1 MSFPTGHLP
10 ALALALGMFT
20 DPLPGVPQQGRRHE
34 GAAATAELR
43 QGQAPVDKKSI
54 LSLVRLDTRAGERWS
69 VLCDETPVPELLGAL
84 ARKAGLALQGIDLV
98 PLGAR
103 LSAQLERRSL
113 DQVLDCVLG
122 SQGLRHEISD
132 GALRLLPATNDAAE
146 LMRMAADAWH
156 TVEAEG
162 SPHAALQ
169 AKLALGHLAE
179 VRGELENAYRIYA
192 DLSAEGAGE
201 ESAEGMYRAG
211 RVLQKLGH
219 WAEAAQHFRTLT
231 SLEDVPGLQ
240 SKARLEL
247 ARSSIELGN
256 PQSALHLLNFLDS
269 HYETEDPA
277 ELAERRLVR
286 AQAFN
291 ATDEYVDALRTL
303 EAGEVVAADRGQ
315 ARSIAILAQA
325 FQGLGFE
332 VEAAR
337 AWLIYAR
344 DEPDAQKAASAFQH
358 AAELSLEGG
367 DELGALFVCREA
379 VRSGADAGLGTLA
392 HEARVRLGL
401 DEQEVPTTIQER
413 LELAEDLL
421 SRDELDKAA
430 PLLEGVYLA
439 RGALSEPDQAR
450 VIAAWSRVLLV
461 RSGLDSAI
469 EVLSRARDELEDEDA
484 ARSLDLAAA
493 ALFEDQGRFDEA
505 AEAYRGNY

>member
-1 MSFPTGHLP
+1 
-10 ALALALGMFT
+10 
-20 DPLPGVPQQGRRHE
+20 
-34 GAAATAELR
+34 
-43 QGQAPVDKKSI
+43 
-54 LSLVRLDTRAGERWS
+54 
-69 VLCDETPVPELLGAL
+69 
-84 ARKAGLALQGIDLV
+84 
-98 PLGAR
+98 
-103 LSAQLERRSL
+103 
-113 DQVLDCVLG
+113 
-122 SQGLRHEISD
+122 
-132 GALRLLPATNDAAE
+132 
-146 LMRMAADAWH
+146 MRMAADAWH

-162 SPHAALQ
+162 SPTDAAQ

-179 VRGELENAYRIYA
+179 LRGELEDAYHLYA
-192 DLSAEGAGE
+192 DLSEENAGE

-219 WAEAAQHFRTLT
+219 WAEAAQHFRTLADLD
-231 SLEDVPGLQ
+231 SAPGLH

-247 ARSSIELGN
+247 ARTSIELGQPEN
-256 PQSALHLLNFLDS
+256 ALHVLNFLDS
-269 HYETEDPA
+269 QYETEDPA

-286 AQAFN
+286 AQALN
-291 ATDEYVDALRTL
+291 ATSEYIDALRTL
-303 EAGEVVAADRGQ
+303 EAGEVIAAERGQ
-315 ARSIAILAQA
+315 SRSIAIRAQA

-344 DEPDAQKAASAFQH
+344 DEQDAQKSGQAFERAAQ
-358 AAELSLEGG
+358 LSLEGG

-379 VRSGADAGLGTLA
+379 ARSGADAGLGSLA

-413 LELAEDLL
+413 LELAEELL
-421 SRDELDKAA
+421 SQDELDKAA

-439 RGALSEPDQAR
+439 RGALSEADQAR
-450 VIAAWSRVLLV
+450 VLAAWSRVLLV

-469 EVLSRARDELEDEDA
+469 EVLSRARDEIQDQDA
-484 ARSLDLAAA
+484 ARALDLAAA